1 MKKFLH
7 SLFTNAS
14 GRLVHQLHRFDRL
27 LQTHS
32 ISDLNKEYLRIYSI
46 YSHLPLREQQAA
58 APAMNELRERIED
71 QLLAE
76 KEVVRLL
83 QQGMKGNMN
92 QRRARYHKI
101 HDAFVRL
108 PRNVQREYY
117 PQLVHLRQDLE
128 GAR

>member
-27 LQTHS
+27 LQTH
-32 ISDLNKEYLRIYSI
+32 SI